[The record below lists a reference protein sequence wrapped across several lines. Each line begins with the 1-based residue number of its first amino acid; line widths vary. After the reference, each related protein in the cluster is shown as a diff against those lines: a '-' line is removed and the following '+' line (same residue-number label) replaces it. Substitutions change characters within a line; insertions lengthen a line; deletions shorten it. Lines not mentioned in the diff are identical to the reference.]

1 MWGASGTLSGS
12 VPASPRRCAITVG
25 EIGEFALIE
34 RVTERLRGGPVVV
47 LGPGDD
53 AAVIHAPDARMVA
66 STDLLVDGVHFRR
79 DWSAAADVGAKAAA
93 QNLVDVAAMGGVPT
107 AVLVGLACPPD
118 LPVAWATEFTA
129 AFDAECELVGAVL
142 VGGDVSRG
150 ATLTIAVTALGDL
163 QGRPPVTRSGAEP
176 GDVVALTGRLGWS
189 AAGLA
194 VLSRG
199 FRSPAQVVAAHK
211 RPAPPYAEGPVAAR
225 CGAHAMCDV
234 SDGLVQDL
242 GHIAAASAVQ
252 ITVETAR
259 LAVPDRLQDVGRAL
273 NVDPLRWLLTGG
285 EDHALVATFGSTTDV
300 PAGWTV
306 IGRVREG
313 TGVLVDGAPY
323 PHAGWD
329 AFGGRP

>member
-1 MWGASGTLSGS
+1 M
-12 VPASPRRCAITVG
+12 
-25 EIGEFALIE
+25 GEFALIE
-34 RVTERLRGGPVVV
+34 RVTERLRGGPLVL

-53 AAVIHAPDARMVA
+53 AAVVRTPDGRVVA
-66 STDLLVDGVHFRR
+66 STDVLVDGVHFRR
-79 DWSAAADVGAKAAA
+79 DWSAAADVGVKAAA
-93 QNLVDVAAMGGVPT
+93 QNLVDVAAMGAVPT
-107 AVLVGLACPPD
+107 AVLVALVCPPD
-118 LPVAWATEFTA
+118 LPVAWVMEFTA
-129 AFDAECELVGAVL
+129 AFDAECDLVGAVL

-150 ATLTIAVTALGDL
+150 PVLTVAVTALGDL
-163 QGRPPVTRSGAEP
+163 QDRAPVTRSGAEP

-199 FRSPAQVVAAHK
+199 FRSPAQAVAAHR

-242 GHIAAASAVQ
+242 GHIAAASAAQ
-252 ITVETAR
+252 IGIDTAR
-259 LAVPDRLQDVGRAL
+259 LPVPPRLQDVGRAL

-285 EDHALVATFGSTTDV
+285 EDHALVACFGSASDV

-313 TGVLVDGAPY
+313 HGVLVDGAPY

-329 AFGGRP
+329 AFGAGAGAGRS

>member
-1 MWGASGTLSGS
+1 M
-12 VPASPRRCAITVG
+12 
-25 EIGEFALIE
+25 
-34 RVTERLRGGPVVV
+34 VV

-53 AAVIHAPDARMVA
+53 AAVVRAADGRVVA
-66 STDLLVDGVHFRR
+66 STDLLVDGVHFKR
-79 DWSAAADVGAKAAA
+79 DWSSAADVGVKAAA
-93 QNLVDVAAMGGVPT
+93 QNLVDVAAMGAVPT
-107 AVLVGLACPPD
+107 AVLVALVCPLD
-118 LPVAWATEFTA
+118 LPVTWAEEFTA
-129 AFDAECELVGAVL
+129 AFDGECDLVGAVL

-150 ATLTIAVTALGDL
+150 PTLTLAVTALGDL
-163 QGRPPVTRSGAEP
+163 QGRPPVTRSEAEP

-199 FRSPAQVVAAHK
+199 FRSPAQVVAAHR
-211 RPAPPYAEGPVAAR
+211 RPAPPYAEGPIAAR

-242 GHIAAASAVQ
+242 GHIARASAVQ
-252 ITVETAR
+252 IRLETAR
-259 LAVPDRLQDVGRAL
+259 LEVSSRLQDVGRAL

-285 EDHALVATFGSTTDV
+285 EDHALVATFGSASDV

-313 TGVLVDGAPY
+313 EGVLVDGAPY

-329 AFGGRP
+329 AFGTGTSQA